1 MSGVRTTHQT
11 KQFRRAYRHV
21 IASAV
26 VLCRNAC
33 LFQLDLSCWNQC
45 GGCSLRHEAFDLP
58 LFLLQGAL
66 LHHSYRSLAVLV
78 HSASARRDT
87 SSSLSFSY
95 PHQTLA
101 DMPFKPKIGVK
112 TSSVAHLD
120 LLHPER
126 LTATSFEAAVAAFG
140 NAIMSAG
147 TCDAILLELLEQPL
161 WAEVVLSGELR
172 LGLVRPHTL
181 G

>member
-1 MSGVRTTHQT
+1 
-11 KQFRRAYRHV
+11 
-21 IASAV
+21 
-26 VLCRNAC
+26 
-33 LFQLDLSCWNQC
+33 
-45 GGCSLRHEAFDLP
+45 
-58 LFLLQGAL
+58 
-66 LHHSYRSLAVLV
+66 
-78 HSASARRDT
+78 
-87 SSSLSFSY
+87 
-95 PHQTLA
+95 
-101 DMPFKPKIGVK
+101 MPFKPKIGVK

-140 NAIMSAG
+140 NAIMSAS

-172 LGLVRPHTL
+172 PGPVRPHAP